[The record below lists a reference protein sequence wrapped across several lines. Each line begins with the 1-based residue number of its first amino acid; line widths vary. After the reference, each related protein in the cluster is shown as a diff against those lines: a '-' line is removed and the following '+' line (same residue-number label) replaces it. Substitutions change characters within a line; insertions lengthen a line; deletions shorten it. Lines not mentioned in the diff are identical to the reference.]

1 MCRVDGNGHHLAR
14 EVARDGMRNTM
25 PHSDSDTV
33 ISLLRPVLLVD
44 AVWEDFYSIVFLV
57 AMRTE
62 QEDVRSLAKI
72 LVC

>member
-1 MCRVDGNGHHLAR
+1 
-14 EVARDGMRNTM
+14 MRNTM
-25 PHSDSDTV
+25 PNSDGDTV
-33 ISLLRPVLLVD
+33 ISFLRPVLLVD